1 MSSSL
6 RFDFILAICRTASWC
21 RKCIYLK
28 PKLEKLAAEYYPRI
42 QFYCVD
48 VNAVPQKF
56 VNRAGVTKMPAI
68 QMWSD
73 SLKQAEVIGG
83 HKSWL
88 VINDVRSMIEQEE

>member
-1 MSSSL
+1 MHV
-6 RFDFILAICRTASWC
+6 ICCAE
-21 RKCIYLK
+21 
-28 PKLEKLAAEYYPRI
+28 LE
-42 QFYCVD
+42 Q
-48 VNAVPQKF
+48 
-56 VNRAGVTKMPAI
+56 KMPAI